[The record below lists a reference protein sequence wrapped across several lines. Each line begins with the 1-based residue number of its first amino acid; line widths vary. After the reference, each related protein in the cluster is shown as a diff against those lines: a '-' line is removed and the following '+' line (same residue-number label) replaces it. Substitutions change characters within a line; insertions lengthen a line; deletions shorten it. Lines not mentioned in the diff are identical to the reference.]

1 VDRQDRESMEDEA
14 MADVIQLTRRRAGRS
29 APQLPALAPVTVY
42 FDLASPST
50 YLVAERIE
58 RRFGDARWRAAT
70 AWHAPPHVGEGSVF
84 AMEAV
89 ERRARELRMPLVWP
103 ERFPARVPSAMRV
116 ATFATERG
124 CGAAF
129 AIAVGRLAF
138 CGGFD
143 IEDPDILAE
152 AAAAAGLEVAEAL
165 SASRD
170 ARRDRAVAAA
180 GRALWVQGGTQMPT
194 VGVDGDLYCGE
205 QRITVA
211 LARTVALAAG

>member
-1 VDRQDRESMEDEA
+1 
-14 MADVIQLTRRRAGRS
+14 MADVIQFTRRRSGRS
-29 APQLPALAPVTVY
+29 APQLPAIAPVTVF

-70 AWHAPPHVGEGSVF
+70 AWHAPPHAGDGSAF
-84 AMEAV
+84 AMEAA

-103 ERFPARVPSAMRV
+103 ERFPARVPAAMRV

-143 IEDPDILAE
+143 VEDPDILAE
-152 AAAAAGLEVAEAL
+152 AAAAAGLEVVEAL

-170 ARRDRAVAAA
+170 ARRDRMVAAA
-180 GRALWVQGGTQMPT
+180 GRAMWVQGGTLMPA
-194 VGVDGDLYCGE
+194 VRVDGELYCGE
-205 QRITVA
+205 QRVTAA
-211 LARTVALAAG
+211 LARTMALAAG